1 MPPREQWHPACLCGP
16 GFDGLIECCIL
27 DAIETYVTVVGI
39 HRQVPFLP
47 PGHTTGGFFL
57 PLRAVEAGQEAVT
70 RWAVMYLLFQTLTRL
85 FDLTFQGL
93 KV

>member
-1 MPPREQWHPACLCGP
+1 MARICTLNLSTLARP
-16 GFDGLIECCIL
+16 
-27 DAIETYVTVVGI
+27 
-39 HRQVPFLP
+39 PFLP
-47 PGHTTGGFFL
+47 PRYSMGGFFL
-57 PLRAVEAGQEAVT
+57 PLRAVGAGQEAVT